1 MDILYKYVTSKR
13 AITCI
18 PEVGDGTLR
27 ATQPA
32 ALNDPFECAVI
43 TTYVIPDEAEENRQL
58 AKVLTEINKSKPV
71 TEKHVHSAR
80 REHGSLFTR
89 QLFTEQV
96 STRFGIVSFTTEPYH
111 PLMWSHYTTDGSGFV
126 IGYDAGELRKLT
138 GPMGSL
144 TKVAYGKRPPLI
156 MGPIVL
162 VAPESN
168 LPILL
173 SAKSD
178 HWSYEDEW
186 RLIVE
191 LNRTIGTGETD
202 QHDQSINLV
211 QVPNEAVVC
220 VYYTERSPH
229 ESVELIRERL
239 ADKNNR
245 YRAQNPRKLILS
257 STSYGYEETP
267 NRP

>member
-1 MDILYKYVTSKR
+1 
-13 AITCI
+13 
-18 PEVGDGTLR
+18 
-27 ATQPA
+27 
-32 ALNDPFECAVI
+32 
-43 TTYVIPDEAEENRQL
+43 
-58 AKVLTEINKSKPV
+58 
-71 TEKHVHSAR
+71 
-80 REHGSLFTR
+80 
-89 QLFTEQV
+89 
-96 STRFGIVSFTTEPYH
+96 
-111 PLMWSHYTTDGSGFV
+111 
-126 IGYDAGELRKLT
+126 
-138 GPMGSL
+138 MGSL
-144 TKVAYGKRPPLI
+144 TKVEYDNKPPLI
-156 MGPIVL
+156 TGPIVL

-173 SAKSD
+173 SMKSD
-178 HWSYEDEW
+178 HWAYEDEW

-202 QHDQSINLV
+202 QHGQPINLV

-267 NRP
+267 DRP